1 MNKVIDNYILQL
13 KQNLVNLPN
22 SDMQDV
28 VEFYQEFLLDGNY
41 HNESEIIAEL
51 GTPKQLARK
60 IMADYSVSIP
70 EEKRH
75 TKPAPSLT

>member
-28 VEFYQEFLLDGNY
+28 VEFYQEFFLTA
-41 HNESEIIAEL
+41 I
-51 GTPKQLARK
+51 T
-60 IMADYSVSIP
+60 IMNQ
-70 EEKRH
+70 R
-75 TKPAPSLT
+75 